1 MQKVSGGVTTTYHTV
16 GGNLME
22 EVSSDGK
29 TLVYLLDENGDK
41 YGVIYNGTY
50 YYYFFNLQGD
60 VIGIYNSSGTIVAR
74 YIYDAWGKTI
84 AVTNANGNTITDPS
98 HIANQNPI
106 RYRGYYYDN
115 ETGFY
120 YLQSRYYD
128 PEAGRWIN
136 PEPNVDIGS
145 FDDGAGL
152 LAYNVYAYC
161 ANNPVNFYDPTGE
174 FILTVTIGG
183 IAIWKIGVAVVA
195 VATVYFAAEHTKNKR
210 KSTSDKH
217 TKPRPGRRS
226 EKKKQC
232 PKWKPRN
239 PK

>member
-1 MQKVSGGVTTTYHTV
+1 M
-16 GGNLME
+16 
-22 EVSSDGK
+22 
-29 TLVYLLDENGDK
+29 
-41 YGVIYNGTY
+41 
-50 YYYFFNLQGD
+50 
-60 VIGIYNSSGTIVAR
+60 
-74 YIYDAWGKTI
+74 
-84 AVTNANGNTITDPS
+84 
-98 HIANQNPI
+98 
-106 RYRGYYYDN
+106 
-115 ETGFY
+115 
-120 YLQSRYYD
+120 
-128 PEAGRWIN
+128 
-136 PEPNVDIGS
+136 
-145 FDDGAGL
+145 